1 MEKIFI
7 LFSFYFFIIFSIIG
21 YGNISSLIFKRTY
34 SIGEQGLNGI
44 LLLILISY
52 LTNFFFPHSII
63 HNLIIIIIGLIVFAF
78 SIFQNWRKK
87 IKELKIMFFIFLILF
102 IGLLMYKNHDDFF
115 YYHFSYTLSIVNY
128 KKILGL
134 GLLNHGFR
142 TPSSI
147 FYFNSLFYLPHIKYF
162 LMNSGAVFIMGFCNI
177 VFLSKINNLLK
188 HKKKY
193 IYFISINSFFYLC

>member
-63 HNLIIIIIGLIVFAF
+63 HNLIIIIIGLIAFAL

-115 YYHFSYTLSIVNY
+115 YYHFSYTLSI
-128 KKILGL
+128 I
-134 GLLNHGFR
+134 
-142 TPSSI
+142 I
-147 FYFNSLFYLPHIKYF
+147 
-162 LMNSGAVFIMGFCNI
+162 
-177 VFLSKINNLLK
+177 
-188 HKKKY
+188 
-193 IYFISINSFFYLC
+193 

>member
-52 LTNFFFPHSII
+52 LTNFFSPHSII
-63 HNLIIIIIGLIVFAF
+63 HNLIIIIIGLIAFAL

-87 IKELKIMFFIFLILF
+87 RAKSIKNFRENVDISCHTGRNTKKSHLYNIWRCLNLKNRKF
-102 IGLLMYKNHDDFF
+102 
-115 YYHFSYTLSIVNY
+115 
-128 KKILGL
+128 
-134 GLLNHGFR
+134 
-142 TPSSI
+142 
-147 FYFNSLFYLPHIKYF
+147 
-162 LMNSGAVFIMGFCNI
+162 
-177 VFLSKINNLLK
+177 
-188 HKKKY
+188 
-193 IYFISINSFFYLC
+193 